1 MKKAISLIMILA
13 MCLSLCA
20 CGGSTSNVN
29 NTQNP
34 TEDTTIPED
43 TTTYHELGE
52 TVSTAAVDFTLEECQ
67 FTYYMDAGN
76 PVNQKPSCPYEKGH
90 THAAAPVGSCF
101 VAYTYTIT
109 SKDRVIFAIGD
120 DIGVEWEPKWM
131 VTYGGNVY
139 NVIQYGQSESDKSSL
154 HDAYIHLINTDNDY
168 RTEASGPARCG
179 PDEFSIYPDE
189 TARIM
194 HYGVIHVDPESLND
208 EFRLTVNVRSGEDEY
223 EYFTYR
229 IPARE

>member
-1 MKKAISLIMILA
+1 MKKVISWILVFA

-20 CGGSTSNVN
+20 CGGTTPNANS
-29 NTQNP
+29 TQNP

-43 TTTYHELGE
+43 TTTYYELGE
-52 TVSTAAVDFTLEECQ
+52 TVSTVSVDFTLEECQ

-76 PVNQKPSCPYEKGH
+76 PVDQQPGCRVSAEH

-109 SKDRVIFAIGD
+109 SKDRVIFSIGD
-120 DIGVEWEPKWM
+120 GSGVDWEPMWT
-131 VTYGGNVY
+131 VTYRGNVY
-139 NVIQYGQSESDKSSL
+139 NVIQNGQWEYMKTSL

-168 RTEASGPARCG
+168 RTEASGPARRG
-179 PDEFSIYPDE
+179 ADEFHIYPDE

-194 HYGVIHVDPESLND
+194 HYGVIHVDPDSLND
-208 EFRLTVNVRSGEDEY
+208 EFLLTVNVRSGADEY